1 MLHQTRQAIATAVR
15 DRVVGPDAAA
25 RAAVIWQTPGP
36 RRFSATDPIWRVHA
50 DSSMFIGGIRA
61 LLLQALH
68 PLAMAGVADHSDYR
82 GDPWGRLQR
91 TSGFIAT
98 TTYAVDDEADRA
110 VRIVKAVHKR
120 VRGRTRDGRE
130 YDATD
135 PHLLKWVHLAEID
148 SFLAAH
154 QLFGRRPLTA
164 DEADVYV
171 AQTGGTARALGV
183 NDPPGSV
190 AELNDA
196 LAAYRPELESTPE
209 AREVAKFLMIR
220 PPLPLPL
227 VPAYSLLSSSA
238 AGSLPS
244 WALRMLRLP
253 HVPRVTSMLTRPA
266 GRLGASGVRWLMSS
280 VDLPEKHGKKSPRAA
295 EPQPS
300 T

>member
-1 MLHQTRQAIATAVR
+1 MLHDTRRAVAGALR
-15 DRVVGPDAAA
+15 SRVVGPDAAQ
-25 RAAVIWQTPGP
+25 RAAEIWQKPGP
-36 RRFSATDPIWRVHA
+36 RRFTASDPIWRVHA

-98 TTYAVDDEADRA
+98 TTYAVDDDADRA
-110 VRIVKAVHKR
+110 VRIVRAVHKR
-120 VRGRTRDGRE
+120 VHGRTRDGRE
-130 YDATD
+130 YDASD
-135 PHLLKWVHLAEID
+135 PHLLMWVHVAEID

-154 QLFGRRPLTA
+154 QLFGKRPLTD
-164 DEADVYV
+164 DEADRYV
-171 AQTGGTARALGV
+171 AQTGATARALGV
-183 NDPPGSV
+183 LDPPRSV
-190 AELNDA
+190 AELADVLA
-196 LAAYRPELESTPE
+196 LYRPELESTPE
-209 AREVAKFLMIR
+209 AREVAKFLMLR

-244 WALRMLRLP
+244 WALRMLHLP

-280 VDLPEKHGKKSPRAA
+280 VDLPEKHGKKSVPTPEPR
-295 EPQPS
+295 PS
-300 T
+300 I